1 MYGKSDNLSHNNNSN
16 RVSSKGFIPYR
27 LDPTSIS
34 NQFKIIHRAKDL
46 NYYEIAPRSGSNLT
60 PEQYIKLYSGIKC
73 LD

>member
-1 MYGKSDNLSHNNNSN
+1 MYGKSDNLSDNNNSN

-46 NYYEIAPRSGSNLT
+46 NYYEIAPRSG
-60 PEQYIKLYSGIKC
+60 
-73 LD
+73 